1 MTVSLS
7 NGLIARDQLRRL
19 APLVSD
25 GVDHLPAFS
34 GGRADPL
41 SLVQQQQEKEREE
54 VDYTSI

>member
-1 MTVSLS
+1 MTVQ
-7 NGLIARDQLRRL
+7 NPFQRFDCPRL

-25 GVDHLPAFS
+25 GVGHLPAFS